1 MTEQNEKI
9 ITEGIPF
16 QWLKKGETLEREFT
30 LKNFEEAISFVNRI
44 AYEAEKIDH
53 HPDILIHSYKK
64 VKITL
69 TTHSKGKVTE
79 KDYML
84 AKLINELPT
93 TK

>member
-1 MTEQNEKI
+1 MNDKNSDI

-16 QWLKKGETLEREFT
+16 GWLKKGETLEKEFT
-30 LKNFEEAISFVNRI
+30 FKGFSSAINFVNKIAEEAN
-44 AYEAEKIDH
+44 KLDH

-79 KDYML
+79 LDYKL
-84 AKLINELPT
+84 AKIINEL
-93 TK
+93 